1 MNRSDLYDLIR
12 NGENSVLEFKR
23 DDVRPE
29 KLAIEMAALLNL
41 EGGHIL
47 LGVEDD
53 GIVRGLTRTAKEAE
67 EWVMNIAQNN
77 LQPSM
82 IPLWQ
87 TLAMDDSE
95 KLVGVIHLISDAPDK
110 PYKARKGAAWVTFM
124 RMGSTSREAT
134 REQEMRL
141 YQQSGHIQYGRKP
154 VSGASFHDFDP
165 RRLVNY
171 FRDLRQQNF
180 PNERDVDSWT
190 RLLVNTEL
198 MTEDRGRAM
207 PTVAGLLLFGANP
220 NRYLPQAGIHAAAYR
235 GTVKEYAAQER
246 AELRG
251 AAVSLFSERQ
261 QQSGRNYPVMPMMF
275 SGSDNAVDAGII
287 EQAVNFVRR
296 NISSTA
302 TVDDGR
308 RREFWDYPLGAVRE
322 AVVNAVAH
330 RDYTI
335 AVTDIEI
342 SVYSDR
348 LEIISPGRLPNTVTV
363 EKMRAG
369 CRALRNEIIKDV
381 LRDYCYIEASG
392 LGVPREIVQGMHEHN
407 GKEPDLIEEDDRFI
421 VRLWK

>member
-53 GIVRGLTRTAKEAE
+53 GIVRGLARTAKEAE

-198 MTEDRGRAM
+198 MTEDRGHAM

-308 RREFWDYPLGAVRE
+308 RREFWD
-322 AVVNAVAH
+322 
-330 RDYTI
+330 
-335 AVTDIEI
+335 
-342 SVYSDR
+342 
-348 LEIISPGRLPNTVTV
+348 
-363 EKMRAG
+363 
-369 CRALRNEIIKDV
+369 
-381 LRDYCYIEASG
+381 
-392 LGVPREIVQGMHEHN
+392 
-407 GKEPDLIEEDDRFI
+407 
-421 VRLWK
+421 